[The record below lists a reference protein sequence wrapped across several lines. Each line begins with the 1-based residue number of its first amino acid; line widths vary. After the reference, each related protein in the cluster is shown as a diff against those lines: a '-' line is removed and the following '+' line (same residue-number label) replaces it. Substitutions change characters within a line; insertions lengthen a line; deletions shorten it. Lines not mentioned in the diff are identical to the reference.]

1 MKCKKLKLT
10 FGINF
15 FEADKHLLALL
26 EAPSELR
33 TRFHAVRDQR
43 EGWWRVDIN
52 VSCWRIGVDRTD
64 TDKWFCPKCPG
75 SQSHQQNDTEEK
87 STQH

>member
-15 FEADKHLLALL
+15 FKADEHLLALL

-43 EGWWRVDIN
+43 GDEELISMYHVD
-52 VSCWRIGVDRTD
+52 G
-64 TDKWFCPKCPG
+64 
-75 SQSHQQNDTEEK
+75 
-87 STQH
+87 